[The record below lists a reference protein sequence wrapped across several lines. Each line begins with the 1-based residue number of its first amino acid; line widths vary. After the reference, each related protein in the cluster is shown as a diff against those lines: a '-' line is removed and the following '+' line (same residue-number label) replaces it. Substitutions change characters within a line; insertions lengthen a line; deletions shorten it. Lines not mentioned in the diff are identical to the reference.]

1 MYETHLYYTKEN
13 FNQVVNTLQ
22 SRLSRIKEMN
32 DFFIEEMMKEKK

>member
-22 SRLSRIKEMN
+22 SRLSKEMN